1 MFEWIKRSFDGQS
14 IEVVAQLGAAE
25 FMPLSHKSINETLR
39 GQVLTKAEHG
49 NIRELACELRNLEYN
64 GIMQIPEYISDEF
77 YEFMDLVE
85 PIASGSEIFRIKF
98 KQSDEHEFQFYAE
111 DEFVLASYTMA
122 FMIAAGIGE
131 VVDMSHY
138 FRDQKIYDLV
148 EHNSAKR
155 LLTVI
160 TFSDGRQLALLYQDE
175 VMELLLG
182 TIQFTDKIVFRY
194 GDCMD
199 IIDWQYNTTYD
210 TYYVT
215 RVSASEWQDYYG
227 ECAGDDE
234 DDFFEDEDEF
244 DD

>member
-1 MFEWIKRSFDGQS
+1 MFEWIRNSFDEQS
-14 IEVVAQLGAAE
+14 IEVVARLGTAE
-25 FMPLSHKSINETLR
+25 FMPLSRKSINAALHSR
-39 GQVLTKAEHG
+39 VLAKNESD
-49 NIRELACELRNLEYN
+49 NMRKLVWELRNLEDS
-64 GIMQIPEYISDEF
+64 GIMQIPEHISDEF
-77 YEFMDLVE
+77 VDLVE
-85 PIASGSEIFRIKF
+85 PIASGSEIFKVKF
-98 KQSDEHEFQFYAE
+98 KQPDEHEFQFYAE

-122 FMIAAGIGE
+122 FMVAAGIGE

-138 FRDQKIYDLV
+138 FRDQKIYDLA

-155 LLTVI
+155 LLTVL

-182 TIQFTDKIVFRY
+182 TIQFTDKIIFRY
-194 GDCMD
+194 GNYMD

-227 ECAGDDE
+227 ECEDADE